1 VIVFTEKKP
10 TPEAN
15 IGLVGHV
22 DHGKT
27 SLTQALTG
35 KWTDTHSEE
44 LKRGIT
50 IRLGY
55 ADAIF
60 YFCGRCK
67 IYAPTS
73 KCPMCFGD
81 CVPRRAVS
89 FVDAPGHETLMAT
102 VLSGASLM
110 DGAILVIAANEKCP
124 QPQTAEHLKA
134 LDIVGIKK
142 IVIAQNKIDVVS
154 EEQANRNHDEIKEFV
169 KGTVAENAPIIPIS
183 AIHNANIDVLI
194 EAIENIITTPN
205 RDISS
210 EPRFYIA
217 RSFDINKPGTKI
229 GSLRG
234 GVIGGSVTRGQFRMG
249 DDIEIVPGVKV
260 KEHWKPLRTKI
271 VEIIKSGEKVEAATP
286 GGLAALQTEL
296 DPSLTKSDGLSGH
309 ITGLVGRTPQANN
322 ELKLKVHLFDNVVGV
337 QGTQQVRPLKKG
349 DVLMLT
355 VAIAKTVGVVTAISN
370 TVNIQLKLPVA
381 ADKGD
386 KVAISTQV
394 SGRWHLIGWGMV
406 Q

>member
-1 VIVFTEKKP
+1 MINFKDKLV
-10 TPEAN
+10 PEVN
-15 IGLVGHV
+15 IGIVGHV

-44 LKRGIT
+44 MKRGIT

-55 ADAIF
+55 ADSVF
-60 YFCGRCK
+60 YYCEKCK
-67 IYAPTS
+67 IYTPTA

-102 VLSGASLM
+102 VLSGAALM

-142 IVIAQNKIDVVS
+142 IIIAQNKVDIVS
-154 EEQANRNHDEIKEFV
+154 EQQAMKNYDEIKAFV
-169 KGTVAENAPIIPIS
+169 KGTVAENAPIVPIS

-194 EAIENIITTPN
+194 QEIENVITTPQRN
-205 RDISS
+205 S
-210 EPRFYIA
+210 EKEPKFYIA

-229 GSLRG
+229 DELRG
-234 GVIGGSVTRGQFRMG
+234 GVIGGSVTQGEIKIN
-249 DDIEIVPGVKV
+249 DEIEIVPGVLV
-260 KEHWKPLRTKI
+260 KDKWKPLRTK
-271 VEIIKSGEKVEAATP
+271 VTEIIKTGEKVESATS
-286 GGLAALQTEL
+286 GGLVALQTEL

-309 ITGLVGRTPQANN
+309 MAGLIGKTISAVD
-322 ELKLKVHLFDNVVGV
+322 ELKLKVNMFDHVIGI
-337 QGTQQVRPLKKG
+337 QGTSQVKPLKKG

-355 VAIAKTVGVVTAISN
+355 VAIAKTVGVVTGTSGHVTIK
-370 TVNIQLKLPVA
+370 LKLPVA
-381 ADKGD
+381 AEKGD
-386 KVAISTQV
+386 RVAISAQV
-394 SGRWHLIGWGMV
+394 SGRWHLIGWGTV
-406 Q
+406 S